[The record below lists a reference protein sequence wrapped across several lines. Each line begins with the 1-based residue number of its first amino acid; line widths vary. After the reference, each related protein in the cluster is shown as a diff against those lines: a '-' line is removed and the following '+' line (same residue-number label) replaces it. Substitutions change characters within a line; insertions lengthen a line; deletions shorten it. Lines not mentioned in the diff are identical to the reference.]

1 MTAAAI
7 VDVNLIVHNS
17 ALTVGL
23 AIESVLSQTWPAL
36 RLTVID
42 DGSTDHTAQ
51 VASHYAEQ
59 DARVSVKRNRCNG
72 GAVANFQRAFWLG
85 NADFVMPKSGDD
97 VLAPTF
103 IAELME
109 LLLTN
114 PDCAMCH
121 AAGLIFHDDQ
131 IEREYP
137 LAHRLH
143 AVDPD
148 PCVRARYVMTRYT
161 SSPSFWGIYRR
172 AAVDRTSRIY
182 GGAGWDHVFLAE
194 IALAGE
200 IRHVPELLYWRRDG
214 GKPVLHLARAATQQ
228 AQNGLSPDDEL
239 GDQLWRVPLITT
251 AWQHIR
257 MLATARLPLQS
268 RRELIAEVPEIFR
281 RRWFPLMQHEAEQFR
296 LQLPG
301 LLDNLSGVP
310 TADARWQLHQL
321 MRVQEACATIMPE
334 IAMPSIPA
342 GLELAA

>member
-23 AIESVLSQTWPAL
+23 AIESVLSQTWSAL

-42 DGSTDHTAQ
+42 DGSTDHTPQ
-51 VASHYAEQ
+51 VVAYYADQ

-72 GAVANFQRAFWLG
+72 GAVANFQRAFWIG
-85 NADFVMPKSGDD
+85 DADFVMPKSGDD

-114 PDCAMCH
+114 PNCAMCH
-121 AAGLIFHDDQ
+121 AAGLIFRND
-131 IEREYP
+131 RVAGEYP

-148 PCVRARYVMTRYT
+148 PCARARYVMSRYT

-172 AAVDRTSRIY
+172 SAVDRTSRIH

-194 IALAGE
+194 LALAGE

-214 GKPVLHLARAATQQ
+214 GKPVLDLARAATQQ
-228 AQNGLSPDDEL
+228 AQNGLLPDDEL
-239 GDQLWRVPLITT
+239 GDQLWRAPLITT

-268 RRELIAEVPEIFR
+268 RRQLIAEVPEIFR
-281 RRWFPLMQHEAEQFR
+281 RRWLPLMRQEAECFR
-296 LQLPG
+296 AQVPG
-301 LLDNLSGVP
+301 LLNSIARLQ

-321 MRVQEACATIMPE
+321 MQLRDACAAIVPE

-342 GLELAA
+342 ALELAA

>member
-23 AIESVLSQTWPAL
+23 AIESVISQTWPAL

-51 VASHYAEQ
+51 VALHYADQ

-72 GAVANFQRAFWLG
+72 GAVANFQRAFWFG
-85 NADFVMPKSGDD
+85 DADFVMPKSGDD

-103 IAELME
+103 IAETME
-109 LLLTN
+109 LLLTH

-148 PCVRARYVMTRYT
+148 PCARARYVMGRYT

-172 AAVDRTSRIY
+172 SAVDRTSRIH

-194 IALAGE
+194 LALAGE

-214 GKPVLHLARAATQQ
+214 GKPVLDLARAATAQ
-228 AQNGLSPDDEL
+228 AQNGLDPDDAL
-239 GDQLWRVPLITT
+239 GEQLWRVPLITT

-257 MLATARLPLQS
+257 MLATARLPMDQ
-268 RRELIAEVPEIFR
+268 RRELIADVPEIFR
-281 RRWFPLMQHEAEQFR
+281 RRWLPLMHQEAEHFRTQLPALLHSVAR
-296 LQLPG
+296 LQ
-301 LLDNLSGVP
+301 
-310 TADARWQLHQL
+310 TADARLQLHQL
-321 MRVQEACATIMPE
+321 MQVQDACTAIVPE

-342 GLELAA
+342 ALELAA